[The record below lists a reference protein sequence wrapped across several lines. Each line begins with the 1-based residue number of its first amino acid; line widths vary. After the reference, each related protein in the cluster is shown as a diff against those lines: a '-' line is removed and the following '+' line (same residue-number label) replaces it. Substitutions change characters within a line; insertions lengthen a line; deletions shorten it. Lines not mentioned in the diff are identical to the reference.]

1 MNLKN
6 RYLREDL
13 PAFFKYLMKVYTEDG
28 ARLFLITRKNSHK
41 LEEGILQLSTIK
53 IISPMKSNQTFE
65 QFAQRACATSILCD
79 IQNPAGHGHE
89 KPDLTLKLVLP
100 SAGV

>member
-6 RYLREDL
+6 RYLRGDL

-53 IISPMKSNQTFE
+53 IISPMKSKHLTSLPRELVQPLSFVIFKT
-65 QFAQRACATSILCD
+65 QLDTATKNLI
-79 IQNPAGHGHE
+79 
-89 KPDLTLKLVLP
+89 
-100 SAGV
+100 